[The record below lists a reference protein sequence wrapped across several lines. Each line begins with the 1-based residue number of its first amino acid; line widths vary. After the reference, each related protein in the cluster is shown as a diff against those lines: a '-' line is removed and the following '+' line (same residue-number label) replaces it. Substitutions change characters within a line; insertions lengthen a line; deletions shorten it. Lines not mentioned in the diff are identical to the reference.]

1 MAESA
6 ITFVVQSLSNLL
18 VQKAEFFKGVH
29 GEVGWLRDELQRMQC
44 FLKDADARQDE
55 DQGVR
60 NWVTE
65 IRTAAYDA
73 EDIVDIFILKMES
86 QRRHSFIKRYVL
98 IFKEL
103 LNLRKV
109 GNEIEAFRAR
119 ISDISKSC
127 ETYGIKS
134 IGEGTSSC
142 TSRERLR
149 QLRRSSPRG
158 LDKDIIGMQKD
169 VTQLVARLL
178 KKENHLT
185 VISLVGMGVIGKTTL
200 AKKVFN
206 HSDVRCHFDC
216 LAWIYVS
223 QEYRPKDIL
232 FGIIKEVIRPTKE
245 QLEMMDNIQEE
256 ELEKMLYEHL
266 QEKKY
271 LVVLDD
277 IWTTEAWDLLKRA
290 FPDMDNGSKVM
301 LTTRNKDVAL
311 HADRRTA
318 PYELRLLGKE
328 ESWELFLRNAFLDGT
343 GGNCP
348 QELEDIGRR
357 IVEKCDGLPL
367 AIIVAGGLLSG
378 KSLLSDWERVLNN
391 IDSHF
396 AKGKN
401 GVLPILA
408 LSYIDL
414 PNYLK
419 SCFLHLSLFP
429 EDFVISTRK
438 LFQLWIAEGLIP
450 QREETMEVIA
460 EDYLNELIDRNMV
473 QVVRTSASKR
483 VKQCRIHDVLRDLS
497 ILKAKEEIFL
507 EIRGKIELPPSIKSR
522 HQSVHCNFNR
532 YFATKPS
539 IPGLRSLLLFH
550 PYDPTDSMKFLYF
563 DTICGSFKLLRVL
576 NLENMQIGCLHREI
590 GRLINLRY
598 LDLKNT
604 GINQLPSSMRYLKS
618 LQTLDISGNV
628 SLRKIPD
635 MICKMENLRHLYMNA
650 LTCTGKLRIDTLEN
664 LQTLSWIHI
673 DNWKVKN
680 SGNLVNLRKLG
691 VEVFSDSDLNRLF
704 NSIAEL
710 ERLESLQ
717 LVSVDIDIH
726 LPSLPTLSILR
737 SVSKLCLE
745 GRIRMLPPPD
755 EFPPNITQLTLHRSF
770 LSVNPMGVLKLLPK
784 LSILRLRKQSYTANQ
799 MTIYAGGFP
808 LLNFLEL
815 ESLGGLEHLT
825 IQDGAMPRLKHFR
838 ITGCQGLECLPVGIM
853 SATTLQKLEI
863 CRMTSEFVNM
873 LQGKDSY
880 KVKHIPSITFG

>member
-29 GEVGWLRDELQRMQC
+29 GQVGWLRDELQRMQC

-158 LDKDIIGMQKD
+158 VDKDII
-169 VTQLVARLL
+169 
-178 KKENHLT
+178 
-185 VISLVGMGVIGKTTL
+185 
-200 AKKVFN
+200 
-206 HSDVRCHFDC
+206 
-216 LAWIYVS
+216 
-223 QEYRPKDIL
+223 
-232 FGIIKEVIRPTKE
+232 
-245 QLEMMDNIQEE
+245 
-256 ELEKMLYEHL
+256 
-266 QEKKY
+266 
-271 LVVLDD
+271 
-277 IWTTEAWDLLKRA
+277 
-290 FPDMDNGSKVM
+290 
-301 LTTRNKDVAL
+301 
-311 HADRRTA
+311 
-318 PYELRLLGKE
+318 
-328 ESWELFLRNAFLDGT
+328 
-343 GGNCP
+343 
-348 QELEDIGRR
+348 
-357 IVEKCDGLPL
+357 
-367 AIIVAGGLLSG
+367 
-378 KSLLSDWERVLNN
+378 
-391 IDSHF
+391 
-396 AKGKN
+396 
-401 GVLPILA
+401 
-408 LSYIDL
+408 
-414 PNYLK
+414 
-419 SCFLHLSLFP
+419 
-429 EDFVISTRK
+429 
-438 LFQLWIAEGLIP
+438 
-450 QREETMEVIA
+450 
-460 EDYLNELIDRNMV
+460 
-473 QVVRTSASKR
+473 
-483 VKQCRIHDVLRDLS
+483 
-497 ILKAKEEIFL
+497 
-507 EIRGKIELPPSIKSR
+507 
-522 HQSVHCNFNR
+522 
-532 YFATKPS
+532 
-539 IPGLRSLLLFH
+539 GLRSLLLFH

-576 NLENMQIGCLHREI
+576 NLENMQIGCLHRQI

-650 LTCTGKLRIDTLEN
+650 LTCTGKLRIDTMEN
-664 LQTLSWIHI
+664 LQTLSRIHI

-815 ESLGGLEHLT
+815 ESLEGLEHLT

-838 ITGCQGLECLPVGIM
+838 ITGCQWLECLPVGIM
-853 SATTLQKLEI
+853 SATTLQELEI

-873 LQGKDSY
+873 LRGKDSY

>member
-6 ITFVVQSLSNLL
+6 ITYVAQSLTDLL
-18 VQKAEFFKGVH
+18 VQKAEFLKGVR
-29 GEVGWLRDELQRMQC
+29 GQVGWLRDELQRIQC
-44 FLKDADARQDE
+44 FLKDADAKQEE
-55 DQGVR
+55 DQRVR
-60 NWVTE
+60 NWVKD
-65 IRTAAYDA
+65 IRNAAYDA
-73 EDIVDIFILKMES
+73 EDIVDTFVLKMES
-86 QRRHSFIKRYVL
+86 RRRHGYIKRYAH

-103 LNLRKV
+103 LDLRKV

-119 ISDISKSC
+119 ISDISNSC

-134 IGEGTSSC
+134 IGEWTSC

-158 LDKDIIGMQKD
+158 VDKDIIGMEKD
-169 VTQLVARLL
+169 VAQLVAQLL
-178 KKENHLT
+178 KKENQLT
-185 VISLVGMGVIGKTTL
+185 VISLVGMGGIGKTTL

-206 HSDVRCHFDC
+206 HKVVRGHFNS

-266 QEKKY
+266 QEKE
-271 LVVLDD
+271 VLGDV
-277 IWTTEAWDLLKRA
+277 
-290 FPDMDNGSKVM
+290 DNGSKVM
-301 LTTRNKDVAL
+301 LTTRNRDVAL
-311 HADRRTA
+311 HADPRTT
-318 PYELRLLGKE
+318 PYELRLLGE
-328 ESWELFLRNAFLDGT
+328 EDSWELFLRKAFLDGT
-343 GGNCP
+343 NEKCP
-348 QELEDIGRR
+348 QEFEDIGRR

-367 AIIVAGGLLSG
+367 AIIVAGGLLSRKG
-378 KSLLSDWERVLNN
+378 LLSEWERILNN

-396 AKGKN
+396 AKGQN
-401 GVLPILA
+401 GVLSILA

-414 PNYLK
+414 PFYLK
-419 SCFLHLSLFP
+419 SCFLHLSFFP
-429 EDFVISTRK
+429 EDFVISAQK

-450 QREETMEVIA
+450 QGEERMEVIA
-460 EDYLNELIDRNMV
+460 EDYMNELIDRNMI
-473 QVVRTSASKR
+473 QVVRISASKR

-497 ILKAKEEIFL
+497 IFKAKEEIFM
-507 EIRGKIELPPSIKSR
+507 EIHGRIELSPSIKSR
-522 HQSVHCNFNR
+522 HQSIHSNFDR
-532 YFATKPS
+532 YFASKPS

-550 PYDPTDSMKFLYF
+550 PYDPADSMDFLHF
-563 DTICGSFKLLRVL
+563 DTICRSFKLLRVL
-576 NLENMQIGCLHREI
+576 DLENMQISSLQREI

-598 LDLKNT
+598 LSLKTT
-604 GINQLPSSMRYLKS
+604 GINKLPSSMRNLKG

-628 SLRKIPD
+628 SLKKIPD
-635 MICKMENLRHLYMNA
+635 MICKMENLRHLYMNT

-664 LQTLSWIHI
+664 LQTLYWIHI

-691 VEVFSDSDLNRLF
+691 VAVYSGSDLNRLF

-710 ERLESLQ
+710 ECLESLQ
-717 LVSVDIDIH
+717 LVSFNTDIH
-726 LPSLPTLSILR
+726 LPSLPTLSMLR
-737 SVSKLCLE
+737 SVNKLCLE
-745 GRIRMLPPPD
+745 GRIRMLPTPD

-784 LSILRLRKQSYTANQ
+784 LSILRLMKQSYTVNQ

-815 ESLGGLEHLT
+815 ESLGLEHLT

-838 ITGCQGLECLPVGIM
+838 ITGCRWLECLPVGIM
-853 SATTLQKLEI
+853 SAKTLQELEI

-873 LQGKDSY
+873 LRGKDSY
-880 KVKHIPSITFG
+880 KVKHIPSITVG

>member
-6 ITFVVQSLSNLL
+6 ITFVVQSLSDLL
-18 VQKAEFFKGVH
+18 GQKAEFLIGVR
-29 GEVGWLRDELQRMQC
+29 EQVEWLRDELRRMQC
-44 FLKDADARQDE
+44 FLKDAEAKQEE
-55 DQGVR
+55 DQRVH

-65 IRTAAYDA
+65 IRNAAYDA
-73 EDIVDIFILKMES
+73 EDIVDTFILKIES
-86 QRRHSFIKRYVL
+86 RRRHGFIKRYAH

-103 LNLRKV
+103 LILRKV
-109 GNEIEAFRAR
+109 GKEIEAFRAR

-134 IGEGTSSC
+134 IREKTSSI
-142 TSRERLR
+142 SRERLR

-158 LDKDIIGMQKD
+158 VDKDIVGMKKD

-223 QEYRPKDIL
+223 QEYRLKDLL

-245 QLEMMDNIQEE
+245 LLEMMDNLQEE

-266 QEKKY
+266 QEKHY

-301 LTTRNKDVAL
+301 LTTRNRDVAL
-311 HADRRTA
+311 HADPRTA
-318 PYELRLLGKE
+318 PYELCLLGKE
-328 ESWELFLRNAFLDGT
+328 ESWELFLRKAFLDGT

-357 IVEKCDGLPL
+357 IVKKCNGLPL
-367 AIIVAGGLLSG
+367 AIIVAGGLLSRT
-378 KSLLSDWERVLNN
+378 SLLSEWERILTN

-396 AKGKN
+396 AKGQN
-401 GVLPILA
+401 GVLSILA

-414 PNYLK
+414 PHYLK

-429 EDFVISTRK
+429 EDFVISARK
-438 LFQLWIAEGLIP
+438 IFQLWIAEGLIP
-450 QREETMEVIA
+450 QREERMEVIA

-483 VKQCRIHDVLRDLS
+483 VKQCRIHDVTRDLS
-497 ILKAKEEIFL
+497 IFKAKEEIFM

-522 HQSVHCNFNR
+522 HQSVHFNFNR
-532 YFATKPS
+532 YFASKPS

-550 PYDPTDSMKFLYF
+550 PYDPTDSMKFLYL

-576 NLENMQIGCLHREI
+576 NLENMQIGYLQSEI

-628 SLRKIPD
+628 SLRKIPN
-635 MICKMENLRHLYMNA
+635 MICKMKNLRHLYMNA
-650 LTCTGKLRIDTLEN
+650 LTCTGKLRIDNLEN

-673 DNWKVKN
+673 DNWKVKK
-680 SGNLVNLRKLG
+680 SGNLANLRKLG
-691 VEVFSDSDLNRLF
+691 VAVYSGSDLKRFF

-710 ERLESLQ
+710 ERLVSLQ
-717 LVSVDIDIH
+717 LVPVDTDIH
-726 LPSLPTLSILR
+726 LLPSLSGIYLLS
-737 SVSKLCLE
+737 SVTKLSLG
-745 GRIRMLPPPD
+745 GRIRMLPPSH
-755 EFPPNITQLTLHRSF
+755 EFPPNIAQLTLHRSF
-770 LSVNPMGVLKLLPK
+770 LCVNPMGVLKQLPK
-784 LSILRLRKQSYTANQ
+784 LSILRLRKQSYTENQ

-808 LLNFLEL
+808 LLSFIEL
-815 ESLGGLEHLT
+815 EGLEGLENLT
-825 IQDGAMPRLKHFR
+825 IQDGAMPRLRQFR
-838 ITGCQGLECLPVGIM
+838 ISSCRGIEYLPAGIM
-853 SATTLQKLEI
+853 SATTLQELEI
-863 CRMTSEFVNM
+863 CRMTSAFVSR
-873 LQGKDSY
+873 LRGKDSY
-880 KVKHIPSITFG
+880 KVEHIPSIKFT

>member
-1 MAESA
+1 MAESV

-29 GEVGWLRDELQRMQC
+29 GQVGWLRDELQRMQC
-44 FLKDADARQDE
+44 FLKDADAKQDE

-73 EDIVDIFILKMES
+73 EDIVDVFILKMES
-86 QRRHSFIKRYVL
+86 QRRHGFIKRYAL
-98 IFKEL
+98 IFKEV

-119 ISDISKSC
+119 ISNISKSC

-134 IGEGTSSC
+134 IGEGTSSS

-158 LDKDIIGMQKD
+158 VDKDIIGMKKD

-223 QEYRPKDIL
+223 QEYKLKDIL

-245 QLEMMDNIQEE
+245 LLEMMDNLQEE

-266 QEKKY
+266 QEKHY

-290 FPDMDNGSKVM
+290 FPDNGSKVM
-301 LTTRNKDVAL
+301 LTTRNRDVAL
-311 HADRRTA
+311 HADPRTA

-328 ESWELFLRNAFLDGT
+328 ESWELFLRKAFLDGT

-348 QELEDIGRR
+348 QEFEDIGRR

-367 AIIVAGGLLSG
+367 AIIVAGGLLSR
-378 KSLLSDWERVLNN
+378 KSLLSEWERVLNN

-396 AKGKN
+396 AKGQN
-401 GVLPILA
+401 GVLSILA

-429 EDFVISTRK
+429 EGFVISARK

-450 QREETMEVIA
+450 QREERMEVIA

-497 ILKAKEEIFL
+497 IFKAKEEIFL
-507 EIRGKIELPPSIKSR
+507 EIHGKIEFPPSIKSR
-522 HQSVHCNFNR
+522 HQSIHSNFNP
-532 YFATKPS
+532 YFASKPS

-550 PYDPTDSMKFLYF
+550 PYDPTDSMKFLYL

-576 NLENMQIGCLHREI
+576 NLENMQIGYLQKEI

-650 LTCTGKLRIDTLEN
+650 LTCTGKLRIDSLEN

-680 SGNLVNLRKLG
+680 SGNLANLRKLG
-691 VEVFSDSDLNRLF
+691 VAVYSGSDLNRFL

-710 ERLESLQ
+710 ERLVSLQ
-717 LVSVDIDIH
+717 LVPVDTDIH
-726 LPSLPTLSILR
+726 LPSLSGISLLH
-737 SVSKLCLE
+737 SVTKLCLE
-745 GRIRMLPPPD
+745 GRIRMLPPPH
-755 EFPPNITQLTLHRSF
+755 EFPPNIAQLTLHKSF
-770 LSVNPMGVLKLLPK
+770 LCVNPMGVLKQLPK
-784 LSILRLRKQSYTANQ
+784 LSILRLRKQSYTENQ

-808 LLNFLEL
+808 LLNSIEL
-815 ESLGGLEHLT
+815 EGLEGLENLT
-825 IQDGAMPRLKHFR
+825 IQDGAMPRLRQFR
-838 ITGCQGLECLPVGIM
+838 ISSCRGIEYLPAGIM
-853 SATTLQKLEI
+853 SATSLQELEI
-863 CRMTSEFVNM
+863 CRMTSAFVSR
-873 LQGKDSY
+873 LRGKDNY
-880 KVKHIPSITFG
+880 KVKHIPSITFS